1 MLLARRSIPRGWP
14 ARAAIASCLRAP
26 PGRWS
31 GKGCAAPIRAGR
43 RLTAPSPPSSL
54 RPPPP
59 MPATRTTAHDD
70 AVKVRAFEAADEPQ
84 VLELLKAAFGAWP
97 GEIERG
103 APAEFFRWK
112 HMASPFG
119 PSVLM
124 VAETDGEVIG
134 FYAYMA
140 WRFRAQVGVL
150 TTMRGVDLAV
160 HPAHRRRG
168 VSLAI
173 RAEPEF
179 SDDVAFFWSNPNE
192 PSRPGSLMAGRHR
205 VGKFPRFARPCGQ
218 LRETI
223 RRAREQGSKTPAQ
236 LQVEADTAS
245 EILGDGAPAS
255 ALLGQA
261 KGVGDRLQT
270 AKDLDYLRWRYGR
283 FEDYRAVQTDAG
295 QAGGLVIFRAAAPRA
310 VLGPGRLRAV
320 RRAERLPDGSPSAR
334 PGQPG
339 RSRGLHQ
346 LQLCIRPRRGP
357 VRLCPITRRNGPD
370 GGPAPAESR
379 PRPHAA
385 RLVGTVAWRSGVAVV
400 EPSPVFRL
408 GACARGCES
417 SQSERSLRSNRS
429 APVAA
434 SAMAAAV
441 TPRKES
447 GSMPLSDALP

>member
-1 MLLARRSIPRGWP
+1 MV
-14 ARAAIASCLRAP
+14 
-26 PGRWS
+26 
-31 GKGCAAPIRAGR
+31 
-43 RLTAPSPPSSL
+43 PSA
-54 RPPPP
+54 
-59 MPATRTTAHDD
+59 MPAMRTTAHDD
-70 AVKVRAFEAADEPQ
+70 AVKVRPFEAEDEPQ
-84 VLELLKAAFGAWP
+84 VLDVLKAAFGAWP

-205 VGKFPRFARPCGQ
+205 VGKFPRFARPCGR

-295 QAGGLVIFRAAAPRA
+295 QAGGLVIFRPRRLGPFWVLDVCELFVERNDYPTARHLLGQVSRTAPADFISCSFASGRDAALCGFVQSPGGMVLMAAPLQQNLAPDPTKRA
-310 VLGPGRLRAV
+310 SWAL
-320 RRAERLPDGSPSAR
+320 
-334 PGQPG
+334 
-339 RSRGLHQ
+339 SRGDLE
-346 LQLCIRPRRGP
+346 LL
-357 VRLCPITRRNGPD
+357 
-370 GGPAPAESR
+370 
-379 PRPHAA
+379 
-385 RLVGTVAWRSGVAVV
+385 
-400 EPSPVFRL
+400 
-408 GACARGCES
+408 
-417 SQSERSLRSNRS
+417 
-429 APVAA
+429 
-434 SAMAAAV
+434 
-441 TPRKES
+441 
-447 GSMPLSDALP
+447 